1 MPANRKLSILIH
13 KITVTVALLFLLQH
27 NVLADTATDKN
38 AVWETANSLYA
49 QKQYDSAADSYEK
62 LLPGAEKNSAVHYN
76 LGNAYYR
83 LNKVGA
89 AILHYEKTLQLDPDN
104 KQAADN
110 LKLAKGR
117 ILNPLP
123 EFQPIFFIRWW
134 DDFVHAFHPNVWAW
148 LSLLAFTA
156 VLAVIYFARTR
167 KGAFVHSGRW
177 LSLSVVGLLICGCMA
192 FFSFEARQ
200 DSGKAVV
207 MQTGTSFFDRPQQNS
222 KVLGTLPEGTVLL
235 INQEQS
241 DFYNVK
247 LPNGR
252 EGWVAVGDLQ
262 KI

>member
-1 MPANRKLSILIH
+1 MPANRNLLVLIQ
-13 KITVTVALLFLLQH
+13 KITATVALLLLLQH
-27 NVLADTATDKN
+27 SVQADTATDKN
-38 AVWETANSLYA
+38 TLWKTANTLYM
-49 QKQYDSAADSYEK
+49 QKQYDSAAACYEK
-62 LLPGAEKNSAVHYN
+62 LLPLEEKNSAVHYN
-76 LGNAYYR
+76 LGNTYYR

-117 ILNPLP
+117 VLNPLP

-134 DDFVHAFHPNVWAW
+134 NDLVHAFNPDVWAW

-167 KGAFVHSGRW
+167 KETFSHSGRW

-192 FFSFEARQ
+192 FFSYEARQ

-207 MQTGTSFFDRPQQNS
+207 MQTGISFFDRPQQNG

-252 EGWVAVGDLQ
+252 EGWVAVSDLQ